1 MAGARPRGADQRP
14 TTPTATPMRADTARD
29 SGTVVTMTPTTTGQ
43 TVYQEMDNT
52 FLILKLIVFVAHL
65 LVSDR
70 SASTLTMSRH
80 IVRVSDC
87 HDISLLIFH

>member
-1 MAGARPRGADQRP
+1 
-14 TTPTATPMRADTARD
+14 MRADTARD

-43 TVYQEMDNT
+43 TVYLEMDNT
-52 FLILKLIVFVAHL
+52 FLILKLIVSVAHL

-70 SASTLTMSRH
+70 SASLLTMSRH
-80 IVRVSDC
+80 IVRASEC